1 MAGFM
6 VDIRGRVNN
15 TPLPDSKYLWALFE
29 SIINSIQS
37 IEDSSI
43 TNGQI
48 EVYAHRQNADQ
59 LEWDTN
65 NAQINNENIKI
76 EVTPFESFSVT
87 DNGKGFT
94 SENYKSFR
102 TADSSLKWKKGC
114 KGIGRFLWLKTFEKA
129 SIERNFQENGKWYNR
144 KFNFTLDG
152 ITPDNNI
159 SQSDVTE
166 NKTTITLYNFK
177 RVYRDKC
184 PKSLEVLARKIIEHC
199 LIYFI
204 LGNCPR
210 IVIRDNL
217 GESINLN
224 DYFKRNIMDSLHQD
238 RFIIEGYEFVIF
250 HAKMPEGASSHEL
263 HLCANKREVRPI
275 QLFKFFPNLQKKISI
290 GSEPDFY
297 YCGYLTG
304 VYLDK
309 YVNNSRTGFDF
320 ADDEQIEFESNVSEK
335 RLIEAAK
342 EYIELYLKEYIDE
355 INMNKR
361 KRVYEFVSHKQPQ
374 YRLLLKQRPEIIDVI
389 KPDLSDSELEIALHA
404 QVLKWDLDARQ
415 RGEEIKTNMADN
427 GISPTEIM
435 PRFEAYCKEITAI
448 SRISLSEYII
458 RRKVILELL
467 EKALE
472 KREDGTY
479 VNESQIHSIIC
490 PMKYTSDD
498 VNFDEMNL
506 WIIDERLAYH
516 NFLASDKQM
525 KELPGLTSNSESRMD
540 IAIFDEAFSFCDKD
554 NPFNSITVIEFKRPN
569 RDGLN
574 KPETDPIR
582 QVLRY
587 VQEIKDGKKKRANG
601 RPFGNVQNTAFY
613 CYIIADLTESMIESA
628 KGSMLNITPDGLG
641 YFGFNQNYGAY
652 IEVISYDKLLKDAND
667 RNRILF
673 DKLFKA
679 DPNEIIFGEQ
689 EDNNVPKIKSLR
701 TERVV

>member
-1 MAGFM
+1 M

-15 TPLPDSKYLWALFE
+15 TPLPNSKCLWALFE
-29 SIINSIQS
+29 SIVNSIQS

-43 TNGQI
+43 SNGQI
-48 EVYAHRQNADQ
+48 VVYAHRQNAEQ
-59 LEWDTN
+59 LEWDTK
-65 NAQINNENIKI
+65 NAQLSNENIKLEVSPI
-76 EVTPFESFSVT
+76 ETFSVT

-94 SENYKSFR
+94 SENYKSFC
-102 TADSSLKWKKGC
+102 TADSSLKWEKGC
-114 KGIGRFLWLKTFEKA
+114 KGIGRFLWLRAFEKA
-129 SIERNFQENGKWYNR
+129 SIDSNFQENGKWYKR
-144 KFNFTLDG
+144 EFNFTLDG
-152 ITPDNNI
+152 IAPDNNI
-159 SQSDVTE
+159 SQSDIDE
-166 NKTTITLYNFK
+166 NKTTVTLSNFR

-204 LGNCPR
+204 LGNCPA

-217 GESINLN
+217 GDSISLN
-224 DYFKRNIMDSLHQD
+224 DYFERNIKDSLHQD
-238 RFIIEGYEFVIF
+238 RLNLEGNEFVIF
-250 HAKMPEGASSHEL
+250 HVKMPEGASSHEL

-275 QLFKFFPNLQKKISI
+275 QLNKFFPNLQKKISI
-290 GSEPDFY
+290 GAEPDFY

-304 VYLDK
+304 LYLDK

-320 ADDEQIEFESNVSEK
+320 ADEEQIDLECNVSEK
-335 RLIEAAK
+335 KLIESAK
-342 EYIELYLKEYIDE
+342 EYIELYLKEYIDK
-355 INMNKR
+355 ININKR
-361 KRVYEFVSHKQPQ
+361 KRVYKYVSHKQPQ
-374 YRLLLKQRPEIIDVI
+374 YRLLLKQRPEIVDDI
-389 KPDLSDSELEIALHA
+389 KPDLSDSELELALHA
-404 QVLKWDLDARQ
+404 HVLKWDLDARQ
-415 RGEEIKTNMADN
+415 RGEEIKVHMADN
-427 GISPTEIM
+427 GISRTEIM
-435 PRFEAYCKEITAI
+435 PRFEAYCKEVTAI

-490 PMKYTSDD
+490 PMRYTSDD
-498 VNFDEMNL
+498 LNFDEMNL

-525 KELPGLTSNSESRMD
+525 KELPELNSKSESRMD

-554 NPFNSITVIEFKRPN
+554 SPFNSITIIEFKRPN

-574 KPETDPIR
+574 KPESDPIR

-587 VQEIKDGKKKRANG
+587 VQEIRDGKKKRANG
-601 RPFGNVQNTAFY
+601 RPFGNVQHTAFY

-628 KGSMLNITPDGLG
+628 KGGMLNITPDGLG

-679 DPNEIIFGEQ
+679 DPKEIIHGEQ
-689 EDNNVPKIKSLR
+689 EDNNAPEGKSFR
-701 TERVV
+701 KERVV